1 MFGWIRYEEAGMPR
15 TERVMLSGTAALC
28 VRVPRGTGLRAL
40 FAARRAAALL
50 AKRRVRLA
58 VFPEDYPCPDA
69 FLHRG
74 IRPPD
79 AAQLHRTCAVQIAL
93 YVLRERGV
101 AAENATVAL
110 ASERVCG
117 ELHAAAHTLVRTVRY
132 LTLRTPDA
140 DTLALTLR
148 REYGV
153 APRIVREG
161 ETLRADAALSF
172 DTAAEGCID
181 LSDSCPALYSAELD
195 GSACTDTALLA
206 ALLAAG
212 ALKAEQIR
220 LERLIFPAAANF
232 S

>member
-1 MFGWIRYEEAGMPR
+1 MPR
-15 TERVMLSGTAALC
+15 TERVMFSGTAALC
-28 VRVPRGTGLRAL
+28 VRVPRETGLRAL
-40 FAARRAAALL
+40 FAARRAATLL
-50 AKRRVRLA
+50 AKHRVRLA
-58 VFPEDYPCPDA
+58 VLPEDYPYFDA

-79 AAQLHRTCAVQIAL
+79 VARLHRVCAAQIAL

-110 ASERVCG
+110 VSEHICG
-117 ELHAAAHTLVRTVRY
+117 ELHAAAYTLARTVRY

-140 DTLALTLR
+140 DTLALALR

-172 DTAAEGCID
+172 DAAAEGCID
-181 LSDSCPALYSAELD
+181 LSDRCPAAYSAEI
-195 GSACTDTALLA
+195 GGAVCNDTALLA

-212 ALKAEQIR
+212 ALKTEQIR
-220 LERLIFPAAANF
+220 LERFILPVAANF

>member
-1 MFGWIRYEEAGMPR
+1 MLGWVRYEETGAPR
-15 TERVMLSGTAALC
+15 TARVMLAGAAVLC

-50 AKRRVRLA
+50 VKHRVRLA

-69 FLHRG
+69 FLRRG

-79 AAQLHRTCAVQIAL
+79 TAQLNRVCAAQIAL
-93 YVLRERGV
+93 YALRERGV

-110 ASERVCG
+110 VSERVCG
-117 ELHAAAHTLVRTVRY
+117 ELHAAAQTLARTVRY

-140 DTLALTLR
+140 DALALTLR

-153 APRIVREG
+153 APRIAQEG
-161 ETLRADAALSF
+161 DALRADAALSF
-172 DTAAEGCID
+172 DTAAEGCLD
-181 LSDSCPALYSAELD
+181 LSDSRPAAYGAEI
-195 GSACTDTALLA
+195 GGAVCTDAPLLA
-206 ALLAAG
+206 ALLAAD

-220 LERLIFPAAANF
+220 LERLILPAAANF